1 MPKIDTSRIE
11 GYAEM
16 TVEQKLAA
24 MEAFEYDDNAG
35 TVAQLTKD
43 LATARTSAEDWKKKH
58 DDRLTDEEKNRNAAE
73 EAQKALQEE
82 LNTLRREKTVAGYK
96 AKLLAQGYEEKLAD
110 DTAAALA
117 DGNMEKVFANQQKFN
132 LAREEKWNAE
142 HIGGTPRPPAG
153 TGGEGIDYAKEIE
166 TARARGDYAQM
177 AYLMRRQQ
185 EAKNI

>member
-132 LAREEKWNAE
+132 LSREEKWNAE
-142 HIGGTPRPPAG
+142 HLGGTPRPPAG
-153 TGGEGIDYAKEIE
+153 TGGEGMTKEKFLRLDTKAQTDYIKDHPNWMNE
-166 TARARGDYAQM
+166 
-177 AYLMRRQQ
+177 L
-185 EAKNI
+185 K